1 MIEVV
6 TPSLPIASIAP
17 APKPEKGHR
26 EPPKTIQLLLPVW
39 GVKYI
44 AQFLQVSLPTLIAP
58 GNLPSIAGTLPS
70 KFVFL
75 TDTDGVDVLSEHP
88 AVQHLRGLCEVDFMN
103 IDDLITGDNYS
114 TTITLAYARAVRMT
128 GDEMT
133 ETCFFFLISD
143 YIMADGSL
151 ANVLARVQAG
161 NSGVVAG
168 NFQVTEEDALDSFFS
183 TFDAG
188 DEAIVPSAR
197 NLMSWA
203 IRFLHPM
210 TLANTVNFPLCHSV
224 HSNRLFWYVDASTL
238 IGRFYLMHMIC
249 IRPEVTN
256 FQVGSSCDYSFI
268 PEMCPSGNVHVMTDS
283 DEYLVVEMQPQNHE
297 RNFVRL
303 GAVVR
308 DNLVESLSEWT
319 TATHRKNAHSTVVYH
334 ALELP
339 SKLGAVIVEASAYI
353 DGIESS
359 LPPPQ
364 PHHNH
369 PYWLGAIAAHL
380 SAVARRDGKAASQRM
395 TNVSRLQE
403 SILGWRTSVFGR
415 PPNVRP
421 WHPRFPDYRMLM
433 DLARKYF
440 AEQKGRLLIASSTA
454 VMLRDLLGELSQ
466 SVDSLDIG
474 ELRRSKQIGQQRNPL
489 GSYDGCLLVLKED
502 EILALKPLIS
512 AIKPLL
518 AEGKYLLIFAIN
530 GHELSVGTQ
539 FSDDLLR
546 QIPKLFDPALSLDEV
561 HFLRAGKLTWTALRG
576 MRHAMVLTLE
586 NVLWFPLAALMVV
599 LLIGICFLGNL
610 RRYGTRQ
617 PAHNQLCSSVG
628 LIMRSAAAVPSAVQE
643 PIKASPLDLAG
654 RRFRKDRVRL
664 VGAVPA
670 APA

>member
-1 MIEVV
+1 MIEVP
-6 TPSLPIASIAP
+6 TPTLPIASVAP
-17 APKPEKGHR
+17 AAKPEKRHR
-26 EPPKTIQLLLPVW
+26 GPPKTIQLLLPVW
-39 GVKYI
+39 GVKFI
-44 AQFLQVSLPTLIAP
+44 TQFLQVSLPTLVAP
-58 GNLPSIAGTLPS
+58 GNLPAIAGTLPS

-75 TDTDGVDVLSEHP
+75 TDTDGVDVLSAHP
-88 AVQHLRGLCEVDFMN
+88 AVQYLRGLCEVDFMN

-128 GDEMT
+128 GGEMT

-168 NFQVTEEDALDSFFS
+168 NFQVTEEDALESFFS
-183 TFDAG
+183 AFDVG
-188 DEAIVPSAR
+188 DAAIVLSAR

-210 TLANTVNFPLCHSV
+210 TLANTVNFPLCHSL

-308 DNLVESLSEWT
+308 DDLVESLSEWT
-319 TATHRKNAHSTVVYH
+319 TATHRKNARSTVVYH

-339 SKLGAVIVEASAYI
+339 SKLGPEIAEASAYI
-353 DGIESS
+353 DEIESS

-364 PHHNH
+364 PHRDH

-380 SAVARRDGKAASQRM
+380 SAVSRRDGEAVSPRM
-395 TNVSRLQE
+395 VNVSRLHE
-403 SILGWRTSVFGR
+403 FILGWRSSIFGR

-421 WHPRFPDYRMLM
+421 WHPRLPDYRMIM
-433 DLARKYF
+433 DLTRRYF
-440 AEQKGRLLIASSTA
+440 AEQNGRLLIASSTA
-454 VMLRDLLGELSQ
+454 VMLRDFLGEVSQ

-474 ELRRSKQIGQQRNPL
+474 ELRGNTIGQQRNPL
-489 GSYDGCLLVLKED
+489 VPYDGCLLILKEH
-502 EILALKPLIS
+502 EIMAAKSLIS

-518 AEGKYLLIFAIN
+518 AESKYLLIFVIN

-546 QIPKLFDPALSLDEV
+546 QIPKLFNPGFSLDEV
-561 HFLRAGKLTWTALRG
+561 YFVPAGKLTWAALRG
-576 MRHAMVLTLE
+576 MRRAMVLTLD

-599 LLIGICFLGNL
+599 LLVGICFLGNF
-610 RRYGTRQ
+610 RRYGMRQ
-617 PAHNQLCSSVG
+617 PGHNQLFSSVG
-628 LIMRSAAAVPSAVQE
+628 LIMRSAAAAPSTVEE

-654 RRFRKDRVRL
+654 RRFRKDRIRL
-664 VGAVPA
+664 VGTTPA